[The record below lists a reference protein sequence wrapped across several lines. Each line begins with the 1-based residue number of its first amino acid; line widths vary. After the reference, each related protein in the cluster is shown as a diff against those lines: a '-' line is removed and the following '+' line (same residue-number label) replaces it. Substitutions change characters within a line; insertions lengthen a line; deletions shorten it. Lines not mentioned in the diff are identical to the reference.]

1 MGKQVVYLPVGY
13 SQEEEML
20 PLAPPFVLYQDGSV
34 YDLEIIKDSV
44 QTMTLKRK
52 YTSRS
57 QSDSWTNGLLGARF
71 ECSDTIAF
79 TTIPI

>member
-1 MGKQVVYLPVGY
+1 MN
-13 SQEEEML
+13 
-20 PLAPPFVLYQDGSV
+20 
-34 YDLEIIKDSV
+34 LEIIKDSV

-71 ECSDTIAF
+71 ECSDTIDF
-79 TTIPI
+79 TTSDTVGIIEQQPGITIPI